1 MKAFHCPVI
10 LGSSVQST
18 HSDSQL
24 LPFEILSGYEN
35 TKVGFF
41 FVNNSC
47 CTPSDT
53 VSTWTQSHLQGFAV
67 DSGCS
72 LYCEMAWLACLGLLG
87 GTLFR
92 AWLLDYPSV
101 CEGCLPFHIMVWHL
115 VIIYLT
121 SACFVNF
128 SSHSDSVCVSN
139 LWLWMRVPGIKNIHT
154 PHFPFVKLS
163 FHGCFPKKTICIF
176 HPLLVNRL

>member
-18 HSDSQL
+18 HSDSATIWNPQWL
-24 LPFEILSGYEN
+24 WKHKSG
-35 TKVGFF
+35 VF